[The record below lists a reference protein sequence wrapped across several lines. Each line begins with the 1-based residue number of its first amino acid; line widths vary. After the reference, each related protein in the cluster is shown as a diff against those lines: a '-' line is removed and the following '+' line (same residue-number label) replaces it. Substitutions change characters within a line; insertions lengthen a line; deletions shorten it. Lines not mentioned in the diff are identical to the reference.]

1 MKPKT
6 VKKKRFPSVCVS
18 CKAQKLKC
26 DRERPQC
33 GRCKRVKR
41 QCSYDYNPSVPDS
54 VPVQDSKLPKSSPS
68 NISSSNTDN
77 TFSPNI
83 LNNIGTLESSVTNE
97 EYKHNFSQVFDEKIE
112 MWEINKQFLS
122 HGYHTYV
129 DLPYATHSI
138 AQHDPYL
145 RFFCPSVHGTTLTD
159 LQSRLE
165 YIKDNNNS
173 KSEEVVNSGLLK
185 TVNEVSPLS
194 FIEDAV
200 VKWVAKTN
208 DNVNNQ
214 LPWEYFNTIF
224 TIEDRMHPILVATIK
239 RLITEIELLLPNKKK
254 VNGLLKYFYQNIYP
268 LYPLIEIP
276 FFEESINKILIDDG
290 VSSSYTVLIFQ
301 ENIRER
307 LECLTLFLIIICITM
322 RSPNLNIDG
331 MVLFQQE
338 FIDIAKKLLV
348 LSQKILSLLNGFKY
362 TSENIL
368 CCSLYLLIA
377 DIINPGNAD
386 EHITHNTVLTLK
398 CLSDMADTL
407 GLHED
412 PSQFLRYFDRAAPP
426 EPFFMYRRKLWIG
439 LQSLRLEI
447 MTADG
452 GCRDSD
458 YEYLERFISDNKCAI
473 PSFIE
478 QFNRSVLTDRK
489 IFMLQDDKYQFH
501 MLLNRVMCS
510 CGPQCRNLNLNVI
523 AQNIERLKEFT
534 FKKFP
539 LSELLNDSNFESMKQ
554 ADWRDA
560 SYNLLSIQKVEILR
574 INIIFFSS
582 LMNIFYMITL
592 YFERKCTRNL
602 DRYASPYHHYF
613 LRFFDTY
620 LELTSLVKKYLD
632 NEYSNAILKEHEYC
646 VNKSI
651 AFIVI
656 KIQSVQLGI
665 ILRICYKYS
674 ILKNKDISNK
684 YMFLEGSDTRES
696 IMKEKLNVIFAQ
708 LKRHIYGI
716 IQSTLSRYEDTYFG
730 CYEVML
736 MAKYVHYIIENELL
750 VKITNDYW
758 KKASETDEIPVK
770 ILDMMKLKWGL
781 GPLDTNVISYYA
793 SNPIALAGF
802 NEGLFDIVKDAL
814 EQSNVYDNLTDIPGN
829 PELSPNEQEVLQQ
842 LLQSNFELF
851 SSVIGDSLGSLPV
864 L

>member
-1 MKPKT
+1 MQTKN

-18 CKAQKLKC
+18 CKNQKLKC
-26 DRERPQC
+26 DRVRPAC

-41 QCSYDYNPSVPDS
+41 QCSYEYNAQVSVQS
-54 VPVQDSKLPKSSPS
+54 STVAKISPS
-68 NISSSNTDN
+68 NTSSSNTDN

-83 LNNIGTLESSVTNE
+83 LGNAATIASSITNE
-97 EYKHNFSQVFDEKIE
+97 EYKHDFAQVFEEKLE

-159 LQSRLE
+159 LQGRLE
-165 YIKDNNNS
+165 YIKNNNNS
-173 KSEEVVNSGLLK
+173 RNEDMISSGLLK
-185 TVNEVSPLS
+185 TVNKVSPLR

-224 TIEDRMHPILVATIK
+224 TIEDRMHPTLVATIK

-254 VNGLLKYFYQNIYP
+254 VNELLMYFYQNIYP
-268 LYPLIEIP
+268 FYPLIEIP

-290 VSSSYTVLIFQ
+290 VSSSYTILIFQ

-307 LECLTLFLIIICITM
+307 LECLTLFLIILCVTI
-322 RSPNLNIDG
+322 RSPNLNIEG
-331 MVLFQQE
+331 MILFQEE
-338 FIDIAKKLLV
+338 FIYTANKLLV

-377 DIINPGNAD
+377 EIINPGNAD
-386 EHITHNTVLTLK
+386 EHITHNTILTLK

-407 GLHED
+407 GLQED
-412 PSQFLRYFDRAAPP
+412 PLQFLRYFDREAPVQ
-426 EPFFMYRRKLWIG
+426 PFFMYRRKLWIG
-439 LQSLRLEI
+439 LQALRLEI

-452 GCRDSD
+452 GCNDSD
-458 YEYLERFISDNKCAI
+458 YEYLERFISNNKCTI

-478 QFNRSVLTDRK
+478 QFNVSPMADRK

-501 MLLNRVMCS
+501 MLLNRVMMG
-510 CGPQCRNLNLNVI
+510 CGPQCKNLNLNVI
-523 AQNIERLKEFT
+523 TQNIERLKEFT

-539 LSELLNDSNFESMKQ
+539 LSDLQNDGNLQ
-554 ADWRDA
+554 IINQNDWRGV
-560 SYNLLSIQKVEILR
+560 SYNILSIQKIEILR
-574 INIIFFSS
+574 INLIFFSS
-582 LMNIFYMITL
+582 LMNIYYMIAL
-592 YFERKCTRNL
+592 YFERRCTRNL
-602 DRYASPYHHYF
+602 ERYETLYHQYF
-613 LRFFDTY
+613 LRCFDTY

-665 ILRICYKYS
+665 MLRICYKYS
-674 ILKNKDISNK
+674 ISENKDTSNK
-684 YMFLEGSDTRES
+684 YTFLEGVDTRDVM
-696 IMKEKLNVIFAQ
+696 MKEKLDVIFAQ
-708 LKRHIYGI
+708 LKRHIHGI
-716 IQSTLSRYEDTYFG
+716 IHSTLSRYGDTYFG

-736 MAKYVHYIIENELL
+736 MAKYVHYLIENELL

-758 KKASETDEIPVK
+758 KKASKTNEIPTK

-781 GPLDTNVISYYA
+781 GPLDTNVISYYT

-802 NEGLFDIVKDAL
+802 NEHLFDIIKDAL
-814 EQSNVYDNLTDIPGN
+814 EQSNVYDNLADIPRN

-851 SSVIGDSLGSLPV
+851 SSVIGDSLGSFPV
-864 L
+864 I

>member
-1 MKPKT
+1 MNPKT

-41 QCSYDYNPSVPDS
+41 QCSYDYNPPVSVS
-54 VPVQDSKLPKSSPS
+54 VQDSILPKTSPS
-68 NISSSNTDN
+68 NGSSSNTDN

-97 EYKHNFSQVFDEKIE
+97 EYKHDFPQAFDEKIE

-138 AQHDPYL
+138 SQHDPYL

-173 KSEEVVNSGLLK
+173 KSEDVVNSGLLK

-268 LYPLIEIP
+268 FYPLIEIP
-276 FFEESINKILIDDG
+276 FFEESIKKMLIDDG
-290 VSSSYTVLIFQ
+290 VSSSYTILIFQ

-307 LECLTLFLIIICITM
+307 LECLTLFLIILCITM
-322 RSPNLNIDG
+322 RSPNLNIEG
-331 MVLFQQE
+331 MVLLQQE

-386 EHITHNTVLTLK
+386 EHITHNAILTLK

-452 GCRDSD
+452 GCGDSD
-458 YEYLERFISDNKCAI
+458 YEYLERFISDNKSAI
-473 PSFIE
+473 PSFVE
-478 QFNRSVLTDRK
+478 QFKRSLITDRK

-501 MLLNRVMCS
+501 ILLNRVMCS
-510 CGPQCRNLNLNVI
+510 CGPQCRDLNLNVI

-539 LSELLNDSNFESMKQ
+539 LSELQNDSNAEPMKQ
-554 ADWRDA
+554 TDWRD
-560 SYNLLSIQKVEILR
+560 
-574 INIIFFSS
+574 
-582 LMNIFYMITL
+582 
-592 YFERKCTRNL
+592 
-602 DRYASPYHHYF
+602 
-613 LRFFDTY
+613 
-620 LELTSLVKKYLD
+620 TS
-632 NEYSNAILKEHEYC
+632 
-646 VNKSI
+646 
-651 AFIVI
+651 
-656 KIQSVQLGI
+656 
-665 ILRICYKYS
+665 
-674 ILKNKDISNK
+674 
-684 YMFLEGSDTRES
+684 
-696 IMKEKLNVIFAQ
+696 
-708 LKRHIYGI
+708 
-716 IQSTLSRYEDTYFG
+716 DTYFG

-736 MAKYVHYIIENELL
+736 MAKYVHYLIENELL

-781 GPLDTNVISYYA
+781 GPLDTNIISYYT

-814 EQSNVYDNLTDIPGN
+814 EQSNVYDNLADIPGN
-829 PELSPNEQEVLQQ
+829 PELSANEQEVLQQ

>member
-1 MKPKT
+1 MNPKS

-26 DRERPQC
+26 DRVRPQC
-33 GRCKRVKR
+33 GRCTRVKR
-41 QCSYDYNPSVPDS
+41 QCSYEYNPQGQAQSS
-54 VPVQDSKLPKSSPS
+54 TTARISPS
-68 NISSSNTDN
+68 NTSSSNTDH
-77 TFSPNI
+77 TFSPNM
-83 LNNIGTLESSVTNE
+83 LANIGTLESSITNE
-97 EYKHNFSQVFDEKIE
+97 EYKNNFSQVFDEKLE

-145 RFFCPSVHGTTLTD
+145 RLFCPFVHGTTLTD
-159 LQSRLE
+159 LQIRLK
-165 YIKDNNNS
+165 YIKDNNTSSNEDLINS
-173 KSEEVVNSGLLK
+173 ELLK

-224 TIEDRMHPILVATIK
+224 TIEDRMHPTLVATIK
-239 RLITEIELLLPNKKK
+239 RLITEIELLLPKKKK
-254 VNGLLKYFYQNIYP
+254 VNELLKYFYKNIYP
-268 LYPLIEIP
+268 FYPLIEISL
-276 FFEESINKILIDDG
+276 FEESINKILIDDG
-290 VSSSYTVLIFQ
+290 VSSSYTILVFQ

-307 LECLTLFLIIICITM
+307 LECLTLFLIILCVTI
-322 RSPNLNIDG
+322 RSPNLNIEG
-331 MVLFQQE
+331 IVSFQEE
-338 FIDIAKKLLV
+338 FIYIAKKLLV

-377 DIINPGNAD
+377 EIINPGNAD
-386 EHITHNTVLTLK
+386 EHITHNTILTLK

-407 GLHED
+407 GLQED
-412 PSQFLRYFDRAAPP
+412 PSQFLRYFDRETPV

-452 GCRDSD
+452 GCHDSD
-458 YEYLERFISDNKCAI
+458 YEYLEGFISNNKCAI

-478 QFNRSVLTDRK
+478 QFNGSVLADRK
-489 IFMLQDDKYQFH
+489 IVMFQDDKYQFH
-501 MLLNRVMCS
+501 MLLNRVMTS
-510 CGPQCRNLNLNVI
+510 CGPQCKNINLNVI
-523 AQNIERLKEFT
+523 TQKIERLKEFT
-534 FKKFP
+534 FRKFP
-539 LSELLNDSNFESMKQ
+539 LSDLQNDGDSNLINQ
-554 ADWRDA
+554 NDWRGA
-560 SYNLLSIQKVEILR
+560 SYNIFSIQKIEILR
-574 INIIFFSS
+574 INLIFFSS
-582 LMNIFYMITL
+582 LMNIYYMIAL

-602 DRYASPYHHYF
+602 ERYESLYHQYF
-613 LRFFDTY
+613 LKCFDTY

-632 NEYSNAILKEHEYC
+632 DEYCNVISKEHEYC

-651 AFIVI
+651 VFIVI
-656 KIQSVQLGI
+656 KIQSVQLGM

-674 ILKNKDISNK
+674 ILNNKDTSNK
-684 YMFLEGSDTRES
+684 YMFLEGTDTRD
-696 IMKEKLNVIFAQ
+696 IMMKEKLDVIFTQ

-716 IQSTLSRYEDTYFG
+716 IQSTLSRYGDTYFG

-736 MAKYVHYIIENELL
+736 MAKYVHYLVENELL
-750 VKITNDYW
+750 VKTTNDYW
-758 KKASETDEIPVK
+758 KKASETDEIPSK

-781 GPLDTNVISYYA
+781 GPLDTNVISYYT

-814 EQSNVYDNLTDIPGN
+814 EQSNVYDNLADIPGN

-851 SSVIGDSLGSLPV
+851 SSVIGDSLGSFPV
-864 L
+864 I